1 MGNRH
6 SGVTAAVAG
15 PLATLTVSSAAAD
28 LADALCAARAEL
40 PGSVRVALL
49 RIRGLAVDED
59 DRPPVALDAD
69 DDAVLARWQRAFDW
83 YTSPAFVSI
92 AAVAGAVGG
101 QLLRLALG
109 TDLRLLSEDAR
120 LVFAPPGSG
129 QTVDHAR
136 LVTLAG
142 AAKAIELSLVGAT
155 LDAAEAR
162 DAGLVN
168 MVAHSGDLELVAD
181 RLCARLI
188 GSDREA
194 ATEAKALLLNAISAP
209 PAQHAAAERDA
220 LRRLRNARLGVE
232 RED

>member
-49 RIRGLAVDED
+49 RIRGLAVEEEG
-59 DRPPVALDAD
+59 RPAAALDTD

-83 YTSPAFVSI
+83 YSSPALVSV
-92 AAVAGAVGG
+92 AAVGGAVGG
-101 QLLRLALG
+101 DLLRLALG
-109 TDLRLLSEDAR
+109 TDLRLLSDDAQ

-129 QTVDHAR
+129 QRVDHAR

-155 LDAAEAR
+155 LDAAEAGA
-162 DAGLVN
+162 AGLVN
-168 MVAHSGDLELVAD
+168 MVALSGDLERMAD

-188 GSDREA
+188 GSDRDA
-194 ATEAKALLLNAISAP
+194 ATETKALLLNACTAP
-209 PAQHAAAERDA
+209 PGQHAAAERDA